1 MGRPRVHTE
10 ETRDLLRAAAERL
23 FVEGGP
29 EALSVRA
36 VAREAGT
43 TTQAVYTLFGSRD
56 GLLVDALACRAFEI
70 LAAGLDDL
78 PATSDPAADLI
89 EAGVSVF
96 RRFVIEH
103 PALYRVAFQR
113 VVPGMEAGPELVAAR
128 SAAFAGLQERVR
140 RVAEAGLLGSTSI
153 QEACVAFNALC
164 EGLANAEL
172 RGSVLAILPPGAEDD
187 VWRASLATL
196 IRGFGEGNRSEPG

>member
-10 ETRDLLRAAAERL
+10 ETRELLRAAAERL
-23 FVEGGP
+23 FEDGGP

-56 GLLVDALACRAFEI
+56 ALLVNSLACRAFEI
-70 LAAGLDDL
+70 LAAGLRDL
-78 PATSDPAADLI
+78 PTTGDPAADLI
-89 EAGVSVF
+89 EAGVAVF
-96 RRFVIEH
+96 RQLVVEH
-103 PALYRVAFQR
+103 PALYRIAFQR
-113 VVPGMEAGPELVAAR
+113 VAPGLEAGPELVAAR

-140 RVAEAGLLGSTSI
+140 RVGEVGLLQRTSI
-153 QEACVAFNALC
+153 EDACVMFNAMC

-172 RGSVLAILPPGAEDD
+172 RGAKLPILPEGREEDA
-187 VWRASLATL
+187 WRGSLTTLVRGLAT
-196 IRGFGEGNRSEPG
+196 